1 MIAKTSDIMGKKGR
15 ETLPGDVASP
25 IQDIY
30 RAEEVMS
37 RVLAIELPGA
47 IQTEI
52 RLHAMGVRRCPHSL
66 ATARDRKERSTA
78 HNTWNT
84 LFS

>member
-1 MIAKTSDIMGKKGR
+1 MGKKGR

-52 RLHAMGVRRCPHSL
+52 RLHAMGIRRCPHSL
-66 ATARDRKERSTA
+66 ATTRDRKERSAAYDTCDA
-78 HNTWNT
+78 IIQ
-84 LFS
+84 L